1 MSASALRLIG
11 CNLHANIPNAD
22 TWIRRYE
29 ELHGRPKNLQPVFDW
44 IGAYMVTGSIQ
55 RNFEAEGRPSPWAP
69 LSPDYAEWKAAHYP
83 GQPILQLTGRMVSS
97 FHWRTTMQ
105 TLKIWNTRPYWAAH
119 QFGYG
124 PRNLP
129 ARIMLLLQDAD
140 KSVLTRKCRQY
151 WLTGE
156 V

>member
-11 CNLHANIPNAD
+11 CNMRVNIPNAN

-29 ELHGRPKNLQPVFDW
+29 ELRGRPKNLQPVFDW
-44 IGAYMVTGSIQ
+44 FGAYMVTGSIQ

-69 LSPDYAEWKAAHYP
+69 LSPAYAEWKEAHYP
-83 GQPILQLTGRMVSS
+83 GQPILQLTGRMRAS
-97 FHWRTTMQ
+97 FHWRSSPQ
-105 TLKIWNTRPYWAAH
+105 TLKIWNTRPYFRYH
-119 QFGYG
+119 QTGTS
-124 PRNLP
+124 RMP
-129 ARIMLLLQDAD
+129 ARISLLLQDAD
-140 KSVLTRKCRQY
+140 KAVLTRKCRQY